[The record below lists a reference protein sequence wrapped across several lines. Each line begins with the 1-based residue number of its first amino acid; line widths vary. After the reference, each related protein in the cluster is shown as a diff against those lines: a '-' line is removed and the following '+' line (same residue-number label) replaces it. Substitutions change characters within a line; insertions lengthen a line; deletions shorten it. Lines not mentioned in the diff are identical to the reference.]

1 MTHVAWPS
9 KALEVHKATKHFLLF
24 PSIRPRSMSSYYNA
38 QPSYAQPVYSTG
50 GHRSH
55 HGYNGY
61 SGYEQPSNY
70 GGQNVVYVPGHSS
83 SHHSR
88 HHHHHGPTVIEGT
101 TVVTS
106 SGGRHHGH
114 HGRHHSSGHH
124 HGRLSWAD
132 RIRRFFGMDRRYRH
146 KSNTSSWGFLG
157 RSRRR
162 KYVDARS
169 GAEVDRH
176 GRQVYRV

>member
-1 MTHVAWPS
+1 MA
-9 KALEVHKATKHFLLF
+9 
-24 PSIRPRSMSSYYNA
+24 SYYPTQA
-38 QPSYAQPVYSTG
+38 SYAQPVVYSTG

-55 HGYNGY
+55 GHHSSSAY
-61 SGYEQPSNY
+61 YEQPSSHY

-83 SHHSR
+83 SHSHRSR
-88 HHHHHGPTVIEGT
+88 HNHNPTIVPAGA

-106 SGGRHHGH
+106 SGGRHHRH
-114 HGRHHSSGHH
+114 HGRHHRDHGHH
-124 HGRLSWAD
+124 HHRLSWAD
-132 RIRRFFGMDRRYRH
+132 RIRRFFGMDRSRYRH
-146 KSNTSSWGFLG
+146 KSSDSSWGFLG

-176 GRQVYRV
+176 GRQIYRV

>member
-1 MTHVAWPS
+1 M
-9 KALEVHKATKHFLLF
+9 
-24 PSIRPRSMSSYYNA
+24 SYYPSQGSYAHA
-38 QPSYAQPVYSTG
+38 QPYST

-55 HGYNGY
+55 GYHQSQPY
-61 SGYEQPSNY
+61 SNYEQPGSY

-83 SHHSR
+83 SHRSR
-88 HHHHHGPTVIEGT
+88 HNPTVITSTQT
-101 TVVTS
+101 T
-106 SGGRHHGH
+106 SGRH
-114 HGRHHSSGHH
+114 HGRHHRSHR
-124 HGRLSWAD
+124 RLTLGE
-132 RIRRFFGMDRRYRH
+132 RIRRFFGFGRKHYRH
-146 KSNTSSWGFLG
+146 KSSDSSWGFLG

>member
-1 MTHVAWPS
+1 M
-9 KALEVHKATKHFLLF
+9 
-24 PSIRPRSMSSYYNA
+24 SYYPTQN
-38 QPSYAQPVYSTG
+38 SYAQPVYSSG

-55 HGYNGY
+55 HGHGY
-61 SGYEQPSNY
+61 HQSGGGYYEQQPSY
-70 GGQNVVYVPGHSS
+70 GGGNVVVVPTHSS
-83 SHHSR
+83 SR
-88 HHHHHGPTVIEGT
+88 RHHHGPTVVSGT

-106 SGGRHHGH
+106 SGRHGH
-114 HGRHHSSGHH
+114 HRHGRHGSHH
-124 HGRLSWAD
+124 RPSLGE
-132 RIRRFFGMDRRYRH
+132 RIRRFFGFGRHYRH
-146 KSNTSSWGFLG
+146 KSSDSSWGFLG

>member
-1 MTHVAWPS
+1 MSYYPAQ
-9 KALEVHKATKHFLLF
+9 
-24 PSIRPRSMSSYYNA
+24 SSYV
-38 QPSYAQPVYSTG
+38 QHGYSD

-55 HGYNGY
+55 GYHHSAPSAAY
-61 SGYEQPSNY
+61 YEQPASY

-83 SHHSR
+83 SHRSR
-88 HHHHHGPTVIEGT
+88 HHHGPTVVAG

-106 SGGRHHGH
+106 SGRHHGRSH
-114 HGRHHSSGHH
+114 RSHRH
-124 HGRLSWAD
+124 LSLGD
-132 RIRRFFGMDRRYRH
+132 RIRRFFGFGHKHYRH
-146 KSNTSSWGFLG
+146 KSSDSSWGFLG